1 MKLRANLFYPWSGL
15 ALSWNDT
22 FGTNPVSLAT
32 EYSTVIKRPSGSHTE
47 YFPVTYLCDIK
58 WKKKKYEKKEIK
70 TKTKTKWK
78 KLAQLS
84 QKSNTQNNSNIKSNP
99 QSQTNHF
106 SKNYFNSFTKY
117 FYLAFGI
124 TNLVFIEKKHFFGI
138 FHFILIFILQK
149 EKNKG
154 TSKHRMNLIY

>member
-58 WKKKKYEKKEIK
+58 RKKKIMKK
-70 TKTKTKWK
+70 
-78 KLAQLS
+78 
-84 QKSNTQNNSNIKSNP
+84 N
-99 QSQTNHF
+99 
-106 SKNYFNSFTKY
+106 
-117 FYLAFGI
+117 
-124 TNLVFIEKKHFFGI
+124 
-138 FHFILIFILQK
+138 
-149 EKNKG
+149 
-154 TSKHRMNLIY
+154 